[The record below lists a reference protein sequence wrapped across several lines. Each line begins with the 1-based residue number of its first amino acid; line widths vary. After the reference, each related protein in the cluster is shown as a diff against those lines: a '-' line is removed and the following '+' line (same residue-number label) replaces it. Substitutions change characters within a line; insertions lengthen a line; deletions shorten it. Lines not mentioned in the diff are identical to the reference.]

1 MVVALPPSRGPKR
14 DTGTEADVLRV
25 SNLGVRLD
33 HVPILEGV
41 SFHVRRG
48 TTLAIVG
55 PNGAGKT
62 TLFRVLLG
70 LVPHTGTV
78 EWSGP
83 VRIGYVPQ
91 NFVVTD
97 VPITVRDFLG
107 FKSGAGFEESLAAV
121 GLGGA
126 VLPKRL
132 DVLSGGEMQRVL
144 IAWAVLDR
152 PNVLLFDEPTAMVDI
167 GSQDMLYESLN
178 RLEKNINITVFLI
191 THDIHI
197 VSQYSDAVLAPNRT
211 VRFFGASSRLSEPNL
226 LMEIFGSGSG
236 LAQPKHDFWAPG
248 FRWPNRWPTPPRQ
261 GFSS

>member
-1 MVVALPPSRGPKR
+1 MVAAPPPSRSPTREAGA
-14 DTGTEADVLRV
+14 ADVLRV
-25 SNLGVRLD
+25 AHLGVRLD
-33 HVPILEGV
+33 HEPISEDCG
-41 SFHVRRG
+41 FHVRGG
-48 TTLAIVG
+48 TTLSIVG
-55 PNGAGKT
+55 PNGEGKT

-78 EWSGP
+78 EWSGS

-121 GLGGA
+121 GLGSA

-152 PNVLLFDEPTAMVDI
+152 PNVLLFDEPTANVAI
-167 GSQDMLYESLN
+167 
-178 RLEKNINITVFLI
+178 R
-191 THDIHI
+191 
-197 VSQYSDAVLAPNRT
+197 
-211 VRFFGASSRLSEPNL
+211 
-226 LMEIFGSGSG
+226 
-236 LAQPKHDFWAPG
+236 
-248 FRWPNRWPTPPRQ
+248 
-261 GFSS
+261 

>member
-1 MVVALPPSRGPKR
+1 MVVVTPPSRSPTR
-14 DTGTEADVLRV
+14 DTDAAADVLRV
-25 SNLGVRLD
+25 TNLGVRLD
-33 HVPILEGV
+33 HVPILEDV

-107 FKSGAGFEESLAAV
+107 FKSRAGFEESLAAV

-152 PNVLLFDEPTAMVDI
+152 PNVLLFDEPTATVDI
-167 GSQDMLYESLN
+167 GSEDMLYESLN
-178 RLEKNINITVFLI
+178 RLEKDTNITVFLI

-197 VSQYSDAVLAPNRT
+197 ASQYSDAVLALNRT
-211 VRFFGASSRLSEPNL
+211 VRFFGAPSRLSEPDL

-236 LAQPKHDFWAPG
+236 LAEHKHDFGARG
-248 FRWPNRWPTPPRQ
+248 FR
-261 GFSS
+261 

>member
-1 MVVALPPSRGPKR
+1 MVVAPLPRGPNR
-14 DTGTEADVLRV
+14 DAGATTDVLRV
-25 SNLGVRLD
+25 ENLGVRLD
-33 HVPILEGV
+33 HVPILENV
-41 SFHVRRG
+41 SFNVRRG

-78 EWSGP
+78 KWSGP

-107 FKSGAGFEESLAAV
+107 FKGGAGFEQSLAAV
-121 GLGGA
+121 GLGSA
-126 VLPKRL
+126 VLSKRL

-152 PNVLLFDEPTAMVDI
+152 PNVLLFDEPTATVDI
-167 GSQDMLYESLN
+167 GSEDMLYESLN
-178 RLEKNINITVFLI
+178 RLEKETNITVFLI

-197 VSQYSDAVLAPNRT
+197 VTQYSDAVLALNAT
-211 VRFFGASSRLSEPNL
+211 VRFFGPSSRFSEPDL
-226 LMEIFGSGSG
+226 LMEIFGSGAG
-236 LAQPKHDFWAPG
+236 LAEHKHDFAPRG
-248 FRWPNRWPTPPRQ
+248 VR
-261 GFSS
+261 

>member
-1 MVVALPPSRGPKR
+1 MVVAPPPPQNPIRE
-14 DTGTEADVLRV
+14 TGVSVDVLRV
-25 SNLGVRLD
+25 ANLGVRLN
-33 HVPILEGV
+33 HVPILEDV

-83 VRIGYVPQ
+83 VRVGYVPQ

-152 PNVLLFDEPTAMVDI
+152 PNVLLFDEPTATVDI
-167 GSQDMLYESLN
+167 GSEDMLYESLN
-178 RLEKNINITVFLI
+178 RLEKDTNITVFLI

-197 VSQYSDAVLAPNRT
+197 VSQYSDAVLALNRT
-211 VRFFGASSRLSEPNL
+211 VRFFGASSRLSEPDL

-236 LAQPKHDFWAPG
+236 LAEHKHDFGARG
-248 FRWPNRWPTPPRQ
+248 FR
-261 GFSS
+261 

>member
-1 MVVALPPSRGPKR
+1 MVIAPRPSRGPSR
-14 DTGTEADVLRV
+14 ETGAEADVLRV
-25 SNLGVRLD
+25 ANLGVRLD
-33 HVPILEGV
+33 HVPILEDV

-107 FKSGAGFEESLAAV
+107 FKSEAGLEKSLPPV
-121 GLGGA
+121 RPGLAG
-126 VLPKRL
+126 LPKRL
-132 DVLSGGEMQRVL
+132 AVRAGGGV
-144 IAWAVLDR
+144 
-152 PNVLLFDEPTAMVDI
+152 
-167 GSQDMLYESLN
+167 
-178 RLEKNINITVFLI
+178 
-191 THDIHI
+191 
-197 VSQYSDAVLAPNRT
+197 
-211 VRFFGASSRLSEPNL
+211 
-226 LMEIFGSGSG
+226 
-236 LAQPKHDFWAPG
+236 
-248 FRWPNRWPTPPRQ
+248 
-261 GFSS
+261 

>member
-1 MVVALPPSRGPKR
+1 MVVVPPPSRSPTR
-14 DTGTEADVLRV
+14 DTGAAVDVVRV
-25 SNLGVRLD
+25 ASLGVRLE
-33 HVPILEGV
+33 HVPVLEDV
-41 SFHVRRG
+41 SCVLRSG
-48 TTLAIVG
+48 TTRAIVG

-107 FKSGAGFEESLAAV
+107 FKSETGFEESLAAV

-152 PNVLLFDEPTAMVDI
+152 PNVLLFDEPTATVDI
-167 GSQDMLYESLN
+167 GSEDMLYESLN
-178 RLEKNINITVFLI
+178 RLVTDTDHKVFMKKI
-191 THDIHI
+191 DI
-197 VSQYSDAVLAPNRT
+197 
-211 VRFFGASSRLSEPNL
+211 
-226 LMEIFGSGSG
+226 
-236 LAQPKHDFWAPG
+236 
-248 FRWPNRWPTPPRQ
+248 
-261 GFSS
+261 